1 MSGQDMQLEP
11 ELASFLK
18 RPKVL
23 APLSPDLRA
32 RIMERARATVSARGA
47 RPAAG
52 LAPHDFSPRTFVTAR
67 RPRPFVRASFAAA
80 VAVVAGTVGAVAALR
95 GREVVPPASGVSQK
109 IVWTVSTIPHEGG
122 GLAALEAASDTVPGT
137 SGGTAAA
144 GEKRR
149 HVARAVDPLG
159 AELKVLHPAQ
169 ESFERRDWSGALRS
183 LAEHARIFP
192 HGHLAEERE
201 ALRVECLLRLGKTAE
216 ARKTANAFVAHF
228 PNSVLLSRVRVSTE

>member
-18 RPKVL
+18 RPKGL
-23 APLSPDLRA
+23 APMSPELRA
-32 RIMERARATVSARGA
+32 RIVERARATVSARGA
-47 RPAAG
+47 KPAAG
-52 LAPHDFSPRTFVTAR
+52 MVRHDSPRTFVMAR
-67 RPRPFVRASFAAA
+67 RPRPLIRASFAAA

-95 GREVVPPASGVSQK
+95 GREDVGSASGASEK
-109 IVWTVSTIPHEGG
+109 IVGKVSTIPH
-122 GLAALEAASDTVPGT
+122 AASTVPSPLADNET
-137 SGGTAAA
+137 SSDASAPIAPA

-149 HVARAVDPLG
+149 RAVHAVDPLG
-159 AELKVLHPAQ
+159 AELRVLHPAQ
-169 ESFERRDWSGALRS
+169 EAFERRDWTGALRS

-201 ALRVECLLRLGKTAE
+201 ALRVECLVRLGKTTE